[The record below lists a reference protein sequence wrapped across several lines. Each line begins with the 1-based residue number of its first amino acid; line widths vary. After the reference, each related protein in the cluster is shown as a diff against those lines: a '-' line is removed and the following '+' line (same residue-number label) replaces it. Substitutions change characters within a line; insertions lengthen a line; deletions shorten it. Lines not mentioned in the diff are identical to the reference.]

1 MQGVRKFLFILL
13 LLPLMCAAQQKPA
26 RPQNGAVKHAPQKSA
41 VKTGQNGAAKAGQNG
56 TAKTDQNGAATP
68 EEEPLTRILFV
79 FDGSQSMYGRWQ
91 SDMKINI
98 AKKLMTSLL
107 DSLATFD
114 NLQLA
119 LRVYGHQ
126 KQFPPADCND
136 TKLEVPFSP
145 GNIDKIKNT
154 IQGIT
159 PRGTTPLAF
168 ALSQTADDFPP
179 CDNCRNIII
188 LITDGIEECDGDP
201 CAVSIALQKRKVMMK
216 PFIIGIGR
224 DFKQAFDCVGTYYD
238 ASSETA
244 FQHALNTVITQ
255 ALSATTMQ
263 VNLLDING
271 RPLETNVNMTFYEHE
286 TGKMKY
292 NLMHTLNNH
301 GIPDTLIVDPQ
312 LTYDIIVNTVPPV
325 RIDSVS
331 LSSGGHVTVE
341 VAAPQGFL
349 NLKMGSN
356 ERIVKNLQAIVRQKG
371 NPVTLN
377 VQSFGEIKKY
387 LCGIYDLEILTLP
400 RLYINDVVISQSTT
414 TTIDI
419 PLPGIAVIKKSVNGY
434 GSLYVNKNG
443 KLEWVF
449 DLREQLLQETL
460 VLQPGNYKVVFR
472 SSQSDKSMYTIEN
485 DFTIYPGGTSNIN
498 LFTY

>member
-1 MQGVRKFLFILL
+1 MIPILSI
-13 LLPLMCAAQQKPA
+13 A
-26 RPQNGAVKHAPQKSA
+26 QNGNEKPK
-41 VKTGQNGAAKAGQNG
+41 
-56 TAKTDQNGAATP
+56 
-68 EEEPLTRILFV
+68 EEPLTRILFV

-91 SDMKINI
+91 SDIKITI
-98 AKKLMTSLL
+98 AKKLMLNLL
-107 DSLATFD
+107 DSLSSFD

-126 KQFPPADCND
+126 KHFPPAVCTD
-136 TKLEVPFSP
+136 TKLEVPFSF

-159 PRGTTPLAF
+159 PKGTTPLAY

-201 CAVSIALQKRKVMMK
+201 CAVSMALQKRKVTMK

-224 DFKQAFDCVGTYYD
+224 DFKEAFNCVGTYYD

-244 FQHALNTVITQ
+244 FQHALSTVITH
-255 ALSATTMQ
+255 ALSASTLQ
-263 VNLLDING
+263 VNLLDINNK
-271 RPLETNVNMTFYEHE
+271 PLETNVNMTFYEHE

-292 NLMHTLNNH
+292 NLMHTMNSH
-301 GIPDTLIVDPQ
+301 GVPDTLVVDPM
-312 LTYDIIVNTVPPV
+312 LTYDIVVNTLPPV
-325 RIDSVS
+325 RADSVT
-331 LSSGGHVTVE
+331 LETGRHLI
-341 VAAPQGFL
+341 VALHAPQGYL
-349 NLKMGSN
+349 NLKMGTN

-377 VQSFGEIKKY
+377 VQNFGEVKKY
-387 LCGIYDLEILTLP
+387 LCGKYDLEILTLP
-400 RLYINDVVISQSTT
+400 RLYINDVEISQSIT

-419 PLPGIAVIKKSVNGY
+419 PLPGIAVIKKSVRGY
-434 GSLYVNKNG
+434 GSLYTVKNG
-443 KLEWVF
+443 KLEWVY
-449 DLREQLLQETL
+449 DLRESLLQETL

-472 SSQSDKSMYTIEN
+472 SMQSDKSMYTIDN
-485 DFTIYPGGTSNIN
+485 DFIIYPGGTSNVN

>member
-1 MQGVRKFLFILL
+1 MRKTLLLLL
-13 LLPLMCAAQQKPA
+13 LLPVFCI
-26 RPQNGAVKHAPQKSA
+26 
-41 VKTGQNGAAKAGQNG
+41 GQNGGVKPA
-56 TAKTDQNGAATP
+56 
-68 EEEPLTRILFV
+68 EEPLTRILFV
-79 FDGSQSMYGRWQ
+79 FDGSQSMYGTWQ
-91 SDMKINI
+91 SDVKINI
-98 AKKLMTSLL
+98 AKKLMLNLL
-107 DSLATFD
+107 DSLSNFK

-136 TKLEVPFSP
+136 TKLEVPFSF
-145 GNIDKIKNT
+145 GNINKIKNT
-154 IQGIT
+154 IQGII
-159 PRGTTPLAF
+159 PRGTTPLAY

-179 CDNCRNIII
+179 CDHCRNIII

-201 CAVSIALQKRKVMMK
+201 CAVSVALQKRRVTMK

-224 DFKQAFDCVGTYYD
+224 DFKQAFNCVGTYYD

-244 FQHALNTVITQ
+244 FQHALNTVITR
-255 ALSATTMQ
+255 ALSATTLQ
-263 VNLLDING
+263 VNLLNINNK
-271 RPLETNVNMTFYEHE
+271 PLETNVNMTFYEHG

-292 NLMHTLNNH
+292 NLMHTLNHH
-301 GIPDTLIVDPQ
+301 GIPDTLVVDPQ
-312 LTYDIIVNTVPPV
+312 IMYDIVVNTVPPV

-331 LSSGGHVTVE
+331 LLQSGHVTVE
-341 VAAPQGFL
+341 VSAPQGYL
-349 NLKMGSN
+349 NLKMGTN

-371 NPVTLN
+371 HAETLN
-377 VQSFGEIKKY
+377 VQSFGDTKKY
-387 LCGIYDLEILTLP
+387 LCGTYELEILTLP

-419 PLPGIAVIKKSVNGY
+419 PLPGIAVIKKSVSGF
-434 GSLYVNKNG
+434 GSLYLNRNG
-443 KLEWVF
+443 KMEWVY
-449 DLREQLLQETL
+449 DLREGQLQETL

-472 SSQSDKSMYTIEN
+472 SVQADKSMYTIDN

>member
-1 MQGVRKFLFILL
+1 MRKLL
-13 LLPLMCAAQQKPA
+13 LSFIFLPVFSFGQANQVKPI
-26 RPQNGAVKHAPQKSA
+26 
-41 VKTGQNGAAKAGQNG
+41 
-56 TAKTDQNGAATP
+56 
-68 EEEPLTRILFV
+68 EEPLTRILFV

-91 SDMKINI
+91 SDVKINI
-98 AKKLMTSLL
+98 AKKLMINLL
-107 DSLATFD
+107 DSLSTFD
-114 NLQLA
+114 NIQIA

-126 KQFPPADCND
+126 KPYPPADCND

-145 GNIDKIKNT
+145 DNIDKIKNT
-154 IQGIT
+154 ILNIV
-159 PRGTTPLAF
+159 PKGTTPLAY
-168 ALSQTADDFPP
+168 ALSQTVNDFPQ

-201 CAVSIALQKRKVMMK
+201 CEVSVALQKRKVTMK

-224 DFKQAFDCVGTYYD
+224 DFKEAFNCVGTYYD

-244 FQHALNTVITQ
+244 FQKALNTVITH
-255 ALSATTMQ
+255 ALSATTLQ
-263 VNLLDING
+263 VNLLDIN
-271 RPLETNVNMTFYEHE
+271 RKPLETNVNMTFYEHG

-301 GIPDTLIVDPQ
+301 GMPDTLVIDP
-312 LTYDIIVNTVPPV
+312 LITYDIIVNTVPPV
-325 RIDSVS
+325 RIDSVT
-331 LSSGGHVTVE
+331 LETGRHLTVA
-341 VAAPQGFL
+341 VSAPQGYL
-349 NLKMGSN
+349 NLKMGTN

-377 VQSFGEIKKY
+377 IQSFGDVKKY
-387 LCGIYDLEILTLP
+387 LCGTYELEILTLP
-400 RLYINDVVISQSTT
+400 RLYLRDVVISQSTT

-419 PLPGIAVIKKSVNGY
+419 PLPGIAVIKKSVKGY
-434 GSLYVNKNG
+434 GSLYLNKNG
-443 KLEWVF
+443 ILEWIY
-449 DLREQLLQETL
+449 DLRDGQLQETL

-472 SSQSDKSMYTIEN
+472 SAQSDKSMYTIDN